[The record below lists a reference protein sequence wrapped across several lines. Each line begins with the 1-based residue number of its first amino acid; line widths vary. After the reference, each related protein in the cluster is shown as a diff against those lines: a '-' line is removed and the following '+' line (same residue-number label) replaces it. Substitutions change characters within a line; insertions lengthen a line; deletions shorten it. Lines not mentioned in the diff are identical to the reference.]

1 MHTEGV
7 FMSSCLICDR
17 IELIKQKKNP
27 YFVKEMKSGY
37 VVVGDGQFY
46 KGYTLLLNKVHASE
60 LHQID
65 KQSQL
70 EFLSD
75 MAIVAEA
82 VWNVFKPDKLNY
94 ELLGNTDEHMHWHIF
109 PRRKTDPKPYT
120 GVWAVDKSIR
130 KDEKFNPTSEELKK
144 MTKILSKEINKLL
157 QQQK

>member
-1 MHTEGV
+1 
-7 FMSSCLICDR
+7 MSLCLICDR
-17 IELIKQKKNP
+17 IEQIKQNKNP
-27 YFVKEMKSGY
+27 YFVTEMKSGY

-46 KGYTLLLNKVHASE
+46 KGYTLLLNRTHASE

-65 KQSQL
+65 KKSQL

-82 VWNVFKPDKLNY
+82 VWNIFHPDKLNY

-130 KDEKFNPTSEELKK
+130 KDEKYNPSKNELEE
-144 MTKILSKEINKLL
+144 MTQLLSKEIKRLS
-157 QQQK
+157 KKRK